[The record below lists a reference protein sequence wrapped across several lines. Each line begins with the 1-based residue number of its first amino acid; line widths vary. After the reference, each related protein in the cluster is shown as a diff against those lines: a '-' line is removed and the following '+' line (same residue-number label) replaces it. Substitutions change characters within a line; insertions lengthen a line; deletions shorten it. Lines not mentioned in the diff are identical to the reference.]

1 MVEGAPL
8 RPAGATDGSGLTFA
22 QGGQQ
27 FAAIFADVLK
37 WCDFAWGPVSLPR
50 QSLRIVM
57 SILVRVGGSRMT
69 GRYRAWAWRIAPLAG
84 LAAALGLSALA
95 SHASALGLA
104 LPVLS
109 IVVLMGVV
117 FACVWHADIIAHRT
131 GEPYGTLV
139 LTVAV
144 TVIEVALIL
153 SIMLAG
159 EGKPTL
165 ARETVFSVIM
175 VVCNGVV
182 GLCLILGGLRYG
194 EQGFR
199 LPGASAYLVVLM
211 PLATFTLILPTWTT
225 SVPGPFYTTSQLAF
239 VSLVTII
246 LYGVFLYVQTVRHRD
261 YFLSDLGG
269 ASDDH
274 ALPGRRQLWE
284 SIVLLLVGLV
294 AVVLLAKGVAGSIET
309 AVAAVGAPT
318 EAVGLLVALLVLL
331 PETVAALRA
340 ARRNELQKSLNLAL
354 GSSLATIG
362 LTIPAV
368 SLLAIALHQ
377 RLELGV
383 DMHDTVLLVLTFAVS
398 LVTFGG
404 GRTNILPGFVHL
416 VLFAV
421 FVFMVF
427 VP

>member
-1 MVEGAPL
+1 MGV
-8 RPAGATDGSGLTFA
+8 R
-22 QGGQQ
+22 
-27 FAAIFADVLK
+27 K
-37 WCDFAWGPVSLPR
+37 R
-50 QSLRIVM
+50 
-57 SILVRVGGSRMT
+57 LVWRVV
-69 GRYRAWAWRIAPLAG
+69 PP
-84 LAAALGLSALA
+84 
-95 SHASALGLA
+95 LGLA
-104 LPVLS
+104 VALAGSAVAGSGSASAAVAAAVSLVGL
-109 IVVLMGVV
+109 VVLVAAV
-117 FACVWHADIIAHRT
+117 FSSVHHADVIAHRV

-159 EGKPTL
+159 KGNQAL

-175 VVCNGVV
+175 VVCNGMV
-182 GLCLILGGLRYG
+182 GLCLIVGGLRYG

-211 PLATFTLILPTWTT
+211 PLATLSLILPTYTT
-225 SVPGPFYTTSQLAF
+225 SVPGPFYTPTQLVF
-239 VSLVTII
+239 VGVATLL

-261 YFLSDLGG
+261 YFLSDMGD
-269 ASDDH
+269 AHDNEPPDETV
-274 ALPGRRQLWE
+274 AAWRFWE
-284 SIVLLLVGLV
+284 SVVLLVVALA
-294 AVVLLAKGVAGSIET
+294 AVVLLAKGFAGSVEA
-309 AVAAVGAPT
+309 AVIAVGAPL
-318 EAVGLLVALLVLL
+318 EAVGLLVALLVLM
-331 PETVAALRA
+331 PETLAALRA

-368 SLLAIALHQ
+368 SVLALV
-377 RLELGV
+377 LEQPLALGV
-383 DMHDTVLLVLTFAVS
+383 DLRDTILLVLTFAVS

-416 VLFAV
+416 VLFV
-421 FVFMVF
+421 TFVFLIF

>member
-1 MVEGAPL
+1 M
-8 RPAGATDGSGLTFA
+8 AGVRKFLWRA
-22 QGGQQ
+22 
-27 FAAIFADVLK
+27 V
-37 WCDFAWGPVSLPR
+37 PV
-50 QSLRIVM
+50 M
-57 SILVRVGGSRMT
+57 
-69 GRYRAWAWRIAPLAG
+69 G
-84 LAAALGLSALA
+84 LAVALA
-95 SHASALGLA
+95 ASAVAGPA
-104 LPVLS
+104 AASPVLGAVLL
-109 IVVLMGVV
+109 IVGLVVLMAVV
-117 FACVWHADIIAHRT
+117 FAVVYHADVIAHRT

-159 EGKPTL
+159 KGRPEL

-211 PLATFTLILPTWTT
+211 PLATLTLILPTYTT
-225 SVPGPFYTTSQLAF
+225 SVPGPFYTDTQLGF
-239 VSLVTII
+239 VGLVTLM

-274 ALPGRRQLWE
+274 APPGPRQLWE
-284 SIVLLLVGLV
+284 SVVLLLVGLT
-294 AVVLLAKGVAGSIET
+294 AVVLLAKGVAGSLET
-309 AVAAVGAPT
+309 MVTAVGAPV

-368 SLLAIALHQ
+368 SLLAIVLNQ
-377 RLELGV
+377 PLELGI
-383 DMHDTVLLVLTFAVS
+383 DLRDTVLLVLTFAVS

-416 VLFAV
+416 VLFAI
-421 FVFMVF
+421 FVFMIF

>member
-1 MVEGAPL
+1 
-8 RPAGATDGSGLTFA
+8 
-22 QGGQQ
+22 
-27 FAAIFADVLK
+27 
-37 WCDFAWGPVSLPR
+37 
-50 QSLRIVM
+50 
-57 SILVRVGGSRMT
+57 
-69 GRYRAWAWRIAPLAG
+69 
-84 LAAALGLSALA
+84 
-95 SHASALGLA
+95 
-104 LPVLS
+104 
-109 IVVLMGVV
+109 
-117 FACVWHADIIAHRT
+117 
-131 GEPYGTLV
+131 
-139 LTVAV
+139 V

-165 ARETVFSVIM
+165 ARETVFAVIM

-211 PLATFTLILPTWTT
+211 PLATLTLILPTWTT
-225 SVPGPFYTTSQLAF
+225 SAPGPVYTTSQLVF

-269 ASDDH
+269 AADDH

-284 SIVLLLVGLV
+284 SVVLLLVGLV

-309 AVAAVGAPT
+309 TVVAVGAPT

-331 PETVAALRA
+331 PETVAALRS

-368 SLLAIALHQ
+368 ALLAIALDQ

>member
-1 MVEGAPL
+1 
-8 RPAGATDGSGLTFA
+8 
-22 QGGQQ
+22 
-27 FAAIFADVLK
+27 
-37 WCDFAWGPVSLPR
+37 
-50 QSLRIVM
+50 
-57 SILVRVGGSRMT
+57 MT
-69 GRYRAWAWRIAPLAG
+69 GRYRVWAWRIVPLAG
-84 LAAALGLSALA
+84 LAVALGLTALA

-104 LPVLS
+104 LPVAG

-131 GEPYGTLV
+131 GEPYGTLI

-159 EGKPTL
+159 DGKPTL
-165 ARETVFSVIM
+165 AREAVFSVIM
-175 VVCNGVV
+175 LVCNGVV

-199 LPGASAYLVVLM
+199 LPGASAYLIVLI

-225 SVPGPFYTTSQLAF
+225 SVPGPLYTTSQLAF

-274 ALPGRRQLWE
+274 ALPARQLWE

-309 AVAAVGAPT
+309 TVAAIGAPT

-368 SLLAIALHQ
+368 SLLAIVLHQ

>member
-1 MVEGAPL
+1 MA
-8 RPAGATDGSGLTFA
+8 
-22 QGGQQ
+22 
-27 FAAIFADVLK
+27 
-37 WCDFAWGPVSLPR
+37 
-50 QSLRIVM
+50 
-57 SILVRVGGSRMT
+57 
-69 GRYRAWAWRIAPLAG
+69 GRYRVLAWRVVPLTG
-84 LAAALGLSALA
+84 LVVAFALSALA
-95 SHASALGLA
+95 SYASVLGLA
-104 LPVLS
+104 LPVLG
-109 IVVLMGVV
+109 VLVLMAVV

-165 ARETVFSVIM
+165 ARETVFAVIM
-175 VVCNGVV
+175 IVCNGIV

-211 PLATFTLILPTWTT
+211 PLATLTLILPTWTT
-225 SVPGPFYTTSQLAF
+225 SAPGPFYTSSQLAF

-246 LYGVFLYVQTVRHRD
+246 LYVVFLYVQTVRHRD

-274 ALPGRRQLWE
+274 SPPGQRQLWE
-284 SIVLLLVGLV
+284 SVVLLLVGLV

-368 SLLAIALHQ
+368 SLLAIALDQ

-383 DMHDTVLLVLTFAVS
+383 DMPETVLLVLTFAVS

>member
-1 MVEGAPL
+1 
-8 RPAGATDGSGLTFA
+8 
-22 QGGQQ
+22 
-27 FAAIFADVLK
+27 
-37 WCDFAWGPVSLPR
+37 
-50 QSLRIVM
+50 
-57 SILVRVGGSRMT
+57 MT
-69 GRYRAWAWRIAPLAG
+69 GRYRLLAWRVVPLAG
-84 LAAALGLSALA
+84 LAVAVGLSPLAGRASGLGVVLPMLGLL
-95 SHASALGLA
+95 
-104 LPVLS
+104 
-109 IVVLMGVV
+109 VLMGVV
-117 FACVWHADIIAHRT
+117 FACVFHADVIAHRT

-175 VVCNGVV
+175 IVCNGVV

-199 LPGASAYLVVLM
+199 VPGASAYLVVLI
-211 PLATFTLILPTWTT
+211 PLATLTLILPTWTT
-225 SVPGPFYTTSQLAF
+225 SVPGPYYTTSQLAF
-239 VSLVTII
+239 VSSVTII
-246 LYGVFLYVQTVRHRD
+246 LYGVFLYVQAVRHRD

-269 ASDDH
+269 AADH
-274 ALPGRRQLWE
+274 HEAPGSRQLWE
-284 SIVLLLVGLV
+284 SVVLLLVGLV
-294 AVVLLAKGVAGSIET
+294 AVVLLAKGVAGSIEA

-318 EAVGLLVALLVLL
+318 DAVGLLVALLVLL
-331 PETVAALRA
+331 PETVAALGA
-340 ARRNELQKSLNLAL
+340 AQRNELQKSLNLAL

-362 LTIPAV
+362 LTIPGV
-368 SLLAIALHQ
+368 SLLAIALNQ

-383 DMHDTVLLVLTFAVS
+383 DMRDTVLLVLTFAVS

-416 VLFAV
+416 VIFAV
-421 FVFMVF
+421 FVFMIF

>member
-1 MVEGAPL
+1 ML
-8 RPAGATDGSGLTFA
+8 
-22 QGGQQ
+22 
-27 FAAIFADVLK
+27 
-37 WCDFAWGPVSLPR
+37 
-50 QSLRIVM
+50 
-57 SILVRVGGSRMT
+57 
-69 GRYRAWAWRIAPLAG
+69 AWRVVPLAG

-95 SHASALGLA
+95 GRGADLGVVLPLA
-104 LPVLS
+104 GML
-109 IVVLMGVV
+109 VLMGVV

-175 VVCNGVV
+175 IVCNGVV
-182 GLCLILGGLRYG
+182 GLCLVLGGLRYG

-199 LPGASAYLVVLM
+199 VPGASAYLVVLT
-211 PLATFTLILPTWTT
+211 PLATLTLILPTWTT
-225 SVPGPFYTTSQLAF
+225 SVPGPYYTTSQLAF
-239 VSLVTII
+239 VSSVTII
-246 LYGVFLYVQTVRHRD
+246 LYSVFLYVQAVRHRD

-269 ASDDH
+269 AAEHH
-274 ALPGRRQLWE
+274 ALPGSRQLWE
-284 SIVLLLVGLV
+284 SAVLLLVGLV

-318 EAVGLLVALLVLL
+318 EVVGLLVALLVLL
-331 PETVAALRA
+331 PETVAALGA
-340 ARRNELQKSLNLAL
+340 ARRNELQKSINLAL

-362 LTIPAV
+362 LTIPGV
-368 SLLAIALHQ
+368 SLLAIALDQ

-383 DMHDTVLLVLTFAVS
+383 DMRDTVLLVLTFAVS
-398 LVTFGG
+398 LLTFGG

-421 FVFMVF
+421 FVFMIF

>member
-1 MVEGAPL
+1 MA
-8 RPAGATDGSGLTFA
+8 SG
-22 QGGQQ
+22 Q
-27 FAAIFADVLK
+27 
-37 WCDFAWGPVSLPR
+37 R
-50 QSLRIVM
+50 
-57 SILVRVGGSRMT
+57 RMLW
-69 GRYRAWAWRIAPLAG
+69 RAMPLAG
-84 LAAALGLSALA
+84 LAVALGFLAMAGAKALPP
-95 SHASALGLA
+95 ALQVA
-104 LPVLS
+104 LPVVAL
-109 IVVLMGVV
+109 VVLMGVV
-117 FACVWHADIIAHRT
+117 FACVYHADVIAHRT

-159 EGKPTL
+159 EGRPSL

-199 LPGASAYLVVLM
+199 LPGANAYLVVLM
-211 PLATFTLILPTWTT
+211 PLATLTLILPT
-225 SVPGPFYTTSQLAF
+225 YTTSMAGPFFTATQLGFISF
-239 VSLVTII
+239 VTLA

-269 ASDDH
+269 APDDH
-274 ALPGRRQLWE
+274 AMPGARQFWE
-284 SIVLLLVGLV
+284 SVVLLLVGLL

-309 AVAAVGAPT
+309 MVVQVGAPV

-340 ARRNELQKSLNLAL
+340 ARHNELQKSLNLAL

-368 SLLAIALHQ
+368 SLLAIAHNQ
-377 RLELGV
+377 PLELGI
-383 DMHDTVLLVLTFAVS
+383 DQNDTVLLVLTFAVS

-416 VLFAV
+416 VLFAT
-421 FVFMVF
+421 FVFLIF

>member
-1 MVEGAPL
+1 M
-8 RPAGATDGSGLTFA
+8 
-22 QGGQQ
+22 
-27 FAAIFADVLK
+27 
-37 WCDFAWGPVSLPR
+37 
-50 QSLRIVM
+50 
-57 SILVRVGGSRMT
+57 
-69 GRYRAWAWRIAPLAG
+69 PLAG
-84 LAAALGLSALA
+84 LAAAVA
-95 SHASALGLA
+95 SSVFAGPASALGLA
-104 LPVLS
+104 LPALGL
-109 IVVLMGVV
+109 IVLMGVV
-117 FACVWHADIIAHRT
+117 FACVYHADVIAHRT

-159 EGKPTL
+159 EGKPAL

-211 PLATFTLILPTWTT
+211 PLATLTLVLPTWTT
-225 SVPGPFYTTSQLAF
+225 SVPGPYYTSFQLAF
-239 VSLVTII
+239 VSLVTLV

-269 ASDDH
+269 PADEH
-274 ALPGRRQLWE
+274 AVLPGPRQLSE

-294 AVVLLAKGVAGSIET
+294 AVVLLAKGVSGSIET
-309 AVAAVGAPT
+309 AVVAIGAPT

-368 SLLAIALHQ
+368 AVLAIVLDQ

>member
-1 MVEGAPL
+1 M
-8 RPAGATDGSGLTFA
+8 
-22 QGGQQ
+22 
-27 FAAIFADVLK
+27 
-37 WCDFAWGPVSLPR
+37 
-50 QSLRIVM
+50 
-57 SILVRVGGSRMT
+57 
-69 GRYRAWAWRIAPLAG
+69 
-84 LAAALGLSALA
+84 
-95 SHASALGLA
+95 
-104 LPVLS
+104 
-109 IVVLMGVV
+109 
-117 FACVWHADIIAHRT
+117 
-131 GEPYGTLV
+131 
-139 LTVAV
+139 
-144 TVIEVALIL
+144 
-153 SIMLAG
+153 
-159 EGKPTL
+159 
-165 ARETVFSVIM
+165 
-175 VVCNGVV
+175 
-182 GLCLILGGLRYG
+182 
-194 EQGFR
+194 
-199 LPGASAYLVVLM
+199 
-211 PLATFTLILPTWTT
+211 
-225 SVPGPFYTTSQLAF
+225 
-239 VSLVTII
+239 
-246 LYGVFLYVQTVRHRD
+246 RHRD

-269 ASDDH
+269 ASDAH

-309 AVAAVGAPT
+309 TVAAVGAPT

-377 RLELGV
+377 PLELGV

>member
-1 MVEGAPL
+1 
-8 RPAGATDGSGLTFA
+8 
-22 QGGQQ
+22 
-27 FAAIFADVLK
+27 
-37 WCDFAWGPVSLPR
+37 
-50 QSLRIVM
+50 
-57 SILVRVGGSRMT
+57 MT
-69 GRYRAWAWRIAPLAG
+69 GRYRLLAWRIVPLAG
-84 LAAALGLSALA
+84 LAVAVGLSALA
-95 SHASALGLA
+95 SRASGLGVV
-104 LPVLS
+104 LPVVGVL
-109 IVVLMGVV
+109 VLMGVV
-117 FACVWHADIIAHRT
+117 FACVFHADVIAHRT

-159 EGKPTL
+159 EGQPTL
-165 ARETVFSVIM
+165 ARETVFAVIM
-175 VVCNGVV
+175 IVCNGVV

-199 LPGASAYLVVLM
+199 VPGASAYLVVLI
-211 PLATFTLILPTWTT
+211 PLATLTLILPTWTT
-225 SVPGPFYTTSQLAF
+225 SVPGPYYTTSQLAF
-239 VSLVTII
+239 VASVTIT
-246 LYGVFLYVQTVRHRD
+246 LYSVFLYVQAVRHRD
-261 YFLSDLGG
+261 YFLADLGG
-269 ASDDH
+269 AAEHHTS
-274 ALPGRRQLWE
+274 AGSRQVWE
-284 SIVLLLVGLV
+284 SVALLLVGLV

-331 PETVAALRA
+331 PETVAALGA

-368 SLLAIALHQ
+368 SLLAITLHQ
-377 RLELGV
+377 PLELGV